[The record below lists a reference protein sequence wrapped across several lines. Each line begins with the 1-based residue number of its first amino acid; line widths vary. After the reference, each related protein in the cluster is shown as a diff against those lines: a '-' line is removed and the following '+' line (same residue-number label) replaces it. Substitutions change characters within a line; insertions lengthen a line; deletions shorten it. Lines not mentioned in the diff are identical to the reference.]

1 VDRARWGCDAP
12 VVRIRHLAR
21 LPGIAIGLC
30 LMVGSLEFV
39 RPFEVTGW
47 ELAGTI
53 VPIAYVAWSMWLV
66 ISGLVFLIA

>member
-1 VDRARWGCDAP
+1 
-12 VVRIRHLAR
+12 
-21 LPGIAIGLC
+21 
-30 LMVGSLEFV
+30 MVGSLEFV

-53 VPIAYVAWSMWLV
+53 VPIAYVAWSLRLV

>member
-1 VDRARWGCDAP
+1 
-12 VVRIRHLAR
+12 
-21 LPGIAIGLC
+21 
-30 LMVGSLEFV
+30 MVGSLEFV
-39 RPFEVTGW
+39 RPFEVTSW